1 MDGIEPLANYG
12 LQIADWSRLANPPSD
27 NSAAGGRLVPDA
39 AAASGNPQSTAVDR
53 ADQKKQQIAKDF
65 ESVLL
70 TRLFEQVQKTIGSLD
85 TEEDGTAQQVQ
96 GLFWLYLARD
106 AADKG
111 GVGLWKDIYQQLQ
124 QMDGVPNPADVLD
137 EEL

>member
-1 MDGIEPLANYG
+1 MDGITAISDFG
-12 LQIADWSRLANPPSD
+12 LQIADWSRAANPQSEII
-27 NSAAGGRLVPDA
+27 
-39 AAASGNPQSTAVDR
+39 NPQSTSVDR
-53 ADQKKQQIAKDF
+53 TDQKKQQIAKDF

-111 GVGLWKDIYQQLQ
+111 GVGLWKDIYQHLQ
-124 QMDGVPNPADVLD
+124 QMDGVPNPADVLN

>member
-1 MDGIEPLANYG
+1 MENIGPIPDCGLWTADLSQVVNLPSASPDG
-12 LQIADWSRLANPPSD
+12 
-27 NSAAGGRLVPDA
+27 
-39 AAASGNPQSTAVDR
+39 
-53 ADQKKQQIAKDF
+53 ADQKKQQVAKDF

-70 TRLFEQVQKTIGSLD
+70 SRLFEQVQKTVGSWD
-85 TEEDGTAQQVQ
+85 SAEDGTGRQVQ

-106 AADKG
+106 VADRG

-124 QMDGVPNPADVLD
+124 QMDGMPNPAEALN

>member
-1 MDGIEPLANYG
+1 MADLSCAAN
-12 LQIADWSRLANPPSD
+12 LQPDT
-27 NSAAGGRLVPDA
+27 SAEGGRRLPGA
-39 AAASGNPQSTAVDR
+39 AAAIINPQSHPVDHT
-53 ADQKKQQIAKDF
+53 DQKKQQIAKDF

-106 AADKG
+106 AADQG